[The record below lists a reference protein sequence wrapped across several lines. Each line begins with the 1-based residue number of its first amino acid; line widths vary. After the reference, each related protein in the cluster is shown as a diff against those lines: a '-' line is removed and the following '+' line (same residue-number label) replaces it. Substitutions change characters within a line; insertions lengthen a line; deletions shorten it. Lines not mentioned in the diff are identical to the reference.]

1 MNKKKKLVLIDGNS
15 VAYRAFFALH
25 SQLERMKNKN
35 GLHTNALYG
44 FHNMIDSVLT
54 KEKPTHVLVAFDA
67 GNTTFRH
74 SFFDE
79 YKAGR
84 SKTPRE
90 FSEQMPYLRELLDG
104 FGIRHYELENFEA
117 DDIIGTLATKVDP
130 TIYDVVVISGDRD
143 LTQLAKENVR
153 VDITVKG
160 VTELKGYTT
169 ESIYEEMGISPLQ
182 IIDMKGLA
190 GDASDNIPG
199 VTKIGEKTALKL
211 LKEYGSVEGIYENID
226 LLKKSKMKENLIN
239 EKETA
244 LLSKRL
250 ATIDTDSPIKVGVEE
265 LSFNGPNMEK
275 LISFYKEMDFNSH
288 LSKLDT
294 AEYDAEQNSQKEAI
308 LYTIV
313 TEITES
319 MFNNNM
325 ALYVEILGDNY
336 HTSPIFCIGWGDD
349 EHIYV
354 AEPEVVFASD
364 DFKNWAKDS
373 GAQKQVFDAK
383 RTYVALKRQNVDIAS
398 IDFDILLASYLL
410 NTKDNSKDLSEVA
423 TEHEY
428 YEVSSDESVYG
439 KGAKIA
445 IPEEKTV
452 TYDHIARKIKAIRIL
467 SKQLGENLEKN
478 EQTKLFNE
486 MELPLSIVLAEMEL
500 TGVKVN
506 DKRLMEMK
514 EEFAIRLTD
523 IEQRV
528 YELAGEKF
536 NLNSPKQLGVILFE
550 KMGYPV
556 IKKTKTGYSTAVD
569 VLEQLRE
576 QAPIVEHILDYR
588 QIAKIQSTYIEG
600 LLKVIDKKTGKIH
613 TRYMQ
618 TIAQTGRLSSVD
630 PNLQNIPI
638 RLEEGRKIR
647 QAFVPS
653 HEGWE
658 IFASDYSQIELRV
671 LGHVSDDKLLK
682 EAFIEGQDI
691 HSSTAMRVFGIGSPE
706 EVSSEMRRRAKAVN
720 FGIVYGISDYG
731 LSQNLGI
738 SRKEAQQFIDTYFE
752 KYPGVKKYME
762 DIVREAKD
770 KGFVETL
777 FQRRRYLPEI
787 NSRNFNLRS
796 FAERTAINTPI
807 QGSAADIIKIAMI
820 KMDEK
825 LKESTMQATMLLQ
838 VHDELIFEAPKEEIE
853 QLRALVAEVME
864 GAVELSVPLKVD
876 SNSGKSWY
884 EAK

>member
-160 VTELKGYTT
+160 VSELKGYTT

-653 HEGWE
+653 HDGWE

>member
-1 MNKKKKLVLIDGNS
+1 MNEKKKLVLIDGNS

-160 VTELKGYTT
+160 VSELKGYTT

-383 RTYVALKRQNVDIAS
+383 RTYVALKRQSVDIAS

-452 TYDHIARKIKAIRIL
+452 TYDHIARKIKAIRTL